1 MIIASPKEF
10 IIQTPTL
17 WSPDMP
23 ALYSAETR
31 LYEGDQ
37 LKDLYTTPFGIRSIE
52 IIPNKDFF
60 LGMVRRRY
68 SKAFCN
74 HHDLGR

>member
-37 LKDLYTTPFGIRSIE
+37 LKDLYDPIRYPFDRDHSE
-52 IIPNKDFF
+52 
-60 LGMVRRRY
+60 
-68 SKAFCN
+68 
-74 HHDLGR
+74 